1 MKIKWDHMTQI
12 EQDAYIQG
20 FYDGKRYMLILLG
33 MSVFICAFVLFILYV
48 ILP

>member
-12 EQDAYIQG
+12 EQDAYVQG
-20 FYDGKRYMLILLG
+20 FDDGKRHVLIISG
-33 MSVFICAFVLFILYV
+33 MVIFVCFFILFILYV